1 MSDLYL
7 DPITGDISIVGGDL
21 VAIANKQN
29 AALQSVRMILNTYKG
44 EWFRNILFGV
54 PWIENEN
61 NDISIVGKTSKIVFD
76 SYIRGAML
84 KGDYINSIIS
94 YNSVLDPYTGDLSLT
109 ATLGTDFGTIQID
122 EEIQP

>member
-7 DPITGDISIVGGDL
+7 DPDTGDLSIVGGDL
-21 VAIANKQN
+21 VAIVNKQD

-76 SYIRGAML
+76 SYIRAAML
-84 KGDYINSIIS
+84 RGDYINSIIS
-94 YNSVLDPYTGDLSLT
+94 YNSVLDPYTGALSLT
-109 ATLGTDFGTIQID
+109 STLGTDFGTIQID